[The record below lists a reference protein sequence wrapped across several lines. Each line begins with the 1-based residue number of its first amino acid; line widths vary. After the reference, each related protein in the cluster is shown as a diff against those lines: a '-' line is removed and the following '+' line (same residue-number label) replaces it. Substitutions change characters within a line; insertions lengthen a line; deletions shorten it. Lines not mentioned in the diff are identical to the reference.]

1 MARASLMTAQ
11 DRSAIAN
18 NIQER
23 VNELTFSELA
33 TLSDKVKK
41 QELLQIEQTIKNYL
55 NRLQE
60 AAIIINEKTNSID
73 FDNNK
78 SKSLNLYITYK
89 TLINANMSS
98 LLTDGY
104 ILIETLRKAFTGK
117 EIIYE
122 IGMEYSVSK
131 GNRQLIEKE
140 ISLAELLSY
149 ANVDI
154 DWGSKGLSAFKLR
167 ARSNKNDFIAEYE
180 KQREILKNQ
189 MSLTNSLYPT
199 VMSFA
204 GKNKGNGYEVY
215 RQLRHEGW
223 ADHPPGPIDP
233 SKLSPDDIAKRYA
246 EVRKGTQSFVTG
258 GDIGMAQVKLL
269 SSAPSITNLTT
280 ISNALKL
287 ILAYIEKGKSSNT
300 IIQNIKE
307 NVFSMEFDKMVKS
320 GLSDFL
326 AEVDKELSDS
336 FNV

>member
-1 MARASLMTAQ
+1 
-11 DRSAIAN
+11 
-18 NIQER
+18 
-23 VNELTFSELA
+23 
-33 TLSDKVKK
+33 
-41 QELLQIEQTIKNYL
+41 
-55 NRLQE
+55 
-60 AAIIINEKTNSID
+60 
-73 FDNNK
+73 
-78 SKSLNLYITYK
+78 
-89 TLINANMSS
+89 
-98 LLTDGY
+98 
-104 ILIETLRKAFTGK
+104 
-117 EIIYE
+117 
-122 IGMEYSVSK
+122 MEYSVSK

-215 RQLRHEGW
+215 RQLRYEGW

>member
-11 DRSAIAN
+11 DRNAIAN

-189 MSLTNSLYPT
+189 MNLTNSLYPT